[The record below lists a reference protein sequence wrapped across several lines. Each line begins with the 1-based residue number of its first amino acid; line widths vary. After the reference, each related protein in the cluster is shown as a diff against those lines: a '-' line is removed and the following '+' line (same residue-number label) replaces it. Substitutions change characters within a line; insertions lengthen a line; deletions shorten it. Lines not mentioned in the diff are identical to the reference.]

1 MTPPPNVVDP
11 PEPPPSA
18 VATAREQRE
27 MGVWLIIGFKALFGI
42 LYVAVAI
49 GVFSFINQDLEE
61 LASRLVDLFNLDP
74 DNRYI
79 DAVLTMVPS
88 ITPQLLKQIAV
99 GTFLYGSL
107 ELVQAVGLYYRKVWA
122 EWLIIVATIL
132 LIPVEVVEI
141 VKHATP
147 IKFGVLVI
155 NILIVLYL
163 FIRHRKQLFRAEVIE
178 AR

>member
-1 MTPPPNVVDP
+1 MSPPPNVMNP
-11 PEPPPSA
+11 AEPTPSA
-18 VATAREQRE
+18 AMPTEARRE
-27 MGVWLIIGFKALFGI
+27 MGVWLIIGFKALFGV

-49 GVFSFINQDLEE
+49 GVFSFINQDLDA
-61 LASRLVDLFNLDP
+61 LASRLVDTFNLDP

-79 DAVLTMVPS
+79 DAILTMVPS
-88 ITPQLLKQIAV
+88 ITPQLLKQIAI

-107 ELVQAVGLYYRKVWA
+107 ELIQAVGLYYRKVWA

-141 VKHATP
+141 IKHATP
-147 IKFGVLVI
+147 VKFGVLVV

-163 FIRHRKQLFRAEVIE
+163 FVRHRKQLFASAE